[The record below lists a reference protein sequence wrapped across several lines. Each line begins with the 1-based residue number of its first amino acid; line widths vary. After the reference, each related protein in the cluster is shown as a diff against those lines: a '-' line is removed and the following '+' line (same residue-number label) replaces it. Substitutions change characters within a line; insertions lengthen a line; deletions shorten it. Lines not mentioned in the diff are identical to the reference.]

1 MAWKIIERNNGAKK
15 RKGIVLRRIKDG
27 CGVHGYIGAKVGR
40 RIDLKHRGF
49 CDLLQSGSM
58 IMIQLVIEPG
68 EHSRSLKG
76 RTFSLPSAIMN
87 KYWPEGVIGK
97 KEIMPTVD
105 KGNLIIDLK
114 DLARVETEELK

>member
-15 RKGIVLRRIKDG
+15 RKGIVLKRCKDG
-27 CGVHGYIGAKVGR
+27 NGVYGYIGGETGR

-49 CDLLQSGSM
+49 CDLLRNDSK
-58 IMIQLVIEPG
+58 IMIQFVDEPG
-68 EHSRSLKG
+68 ENSRSLRG
-76 RTFSLPSAIMN
+76 RTFSLPSAVMDE
-87 KYWPEGVIGK
+87 YWPEGVIGK